1 MEIAPA
7 RRSQRDDKVTVNE
20 LAELR
25 AKIGSL
31 SWLALNTRP
40 DLACVTSE
48 LQSEVTG
55 ATVMTL

>member
-1 MEIAPA
+1 MEMTPA
-7 RRSQRDDKVTVNE
+7 RRSQCDDQVTVGE

-31 SWLALNTRP
+31 SWLAWNTTP

-55 ATVMTL
+55 ATYMTF